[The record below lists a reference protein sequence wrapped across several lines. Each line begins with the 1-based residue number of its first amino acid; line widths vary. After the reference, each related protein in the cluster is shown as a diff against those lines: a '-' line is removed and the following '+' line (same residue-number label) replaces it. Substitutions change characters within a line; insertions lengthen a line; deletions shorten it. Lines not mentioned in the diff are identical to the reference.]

1 METNSRYL
9 KDFHEIER
17 ELWRFFALFGDLCGR
32 CARKTLRES
41 ASGQRQA
48 RDQWCCCMIDN
59 QVHDTWETLN
69 PLQCRRDRGWYEKLV
84 PLELGRMPG
93 NGPCPAL
100 GPTGCCLPRW
110 RPITCTT
117 QLCSKML
124 EVLKRTG
131 LYDGPTNLALQIEDL
146 LPLPAIL
153 PVLYGSAKGA
163 VRKVGNEEVQCYL
176 QTIRQYRERLAA
188 VGEPARQAAI
198 DAVLPPEA
206 GEKSKVE
213 SRKSK

>member
-1 METNSRYL
+1 MATNSRYL
-9 KDFHEIER
+9 KDFYQIER

-59 QVHDTWETLN
+59 QVHDNWQTLN
-69 PLQCRRDRGWYEKLV
+69 PLQCRRDRGWYEKLE
-84 PLELGRMPG
+84 PLEMGRMPG

-100 GPTGCCLPRW
+100 GPTGCRLPRW

-117 QLCSKML
+117 QLCTKML

-131 LYDGPTNLALQIEDL
+131 LYDGPIDFARQIEDI
-146 LPLPAIL
+146 LPLPDIL
-153 PVLYGSAKGA
+153 PRLYGSAKGKA
-163 VRKVGNEEVQCYL
+163 AGRKVGNEEVQRYL
-176 QTIRQYRERLAA
+176 QTIRQYREQLAA
-188 VGEPARQAAI
+188 VGDPARQAAI
-198 DAVLPPEA
+198 DAVLPGG
-206 GEKSKVE
+206 GEK
-213 SRKSK
+213 

>member
-9 KDFHEIER
+9 KDFYEIER

-100 GPTGCCLPRW
+100 GPTGCRLPRW
-110 RPITCTT
+110 RHLPMPSVSPPETCA
-117 QLCSKML
+117 S
-124 EVLKRTG
+124 R
-131 LYDGPTNLALQIEDL
+131 P
-146 LPLPAIL
+146 
-153 PVLYGSAKGA
+153 GA
-163 VRKVGNEEVQCYL
+163 VGRYPKSHGTRTWFWNTSLSTCPIW
-176 QTIRQYRERLAA
+176 IR
-188 VGEPARQAAI
+188 
-198 DAVLPPEA
+198 
-206 GEKSKVE
+206 S
-213 SRKSK
+213 